1 VPRSCYRDLLTSGN
15 FRRLLSIDYFGSL
28 NEPANPIPAE
38 HLDGAELIQLPASFP
53 RPCSSGD
60 DVIDAGWPG
69 FERYGDTEMLPE
81 NPAAASL
88 GIPVHGVAGTTDWNC
103 CGFSNKV
110 ASYEGRTAA

>member
-1 VPRSCYRDLLTSGN
+1 MPLL
-15 FRRLLSIDYFGSL
+15 
-28 NEPANPIPAE
+28 A